1 MTASSHELL
10 PTRAITTDTAEQ
22 KQYLT
27 FLIGTE
33 MFGIGILMI
42 KEIIGYGNITLVP
55 MVPPFIRGV
64 INLRGVVVPVFDL
77 AIRFGRTA
85 QKTTKHTCIVIIDIV
100 VGDHTN
106 RMGIVVDAVSEVMEI
121 ADADIRSS
129 PEFGTN
135 LRTDFMQGM
144 GKVNDKFVILLDMDR
159 VLALDEVSVMAVKQ

>member
-1 MTASSHELL
+1 MTASSREML
-10 PTRAITTDTAEQ
+10 PTKAITTGTTEQ
-22 KQYLT
+22 RQYLT
-27 FLIGTE
+27 FLLGAE

-106 RMGIVVDAVSEVMEI
+106 RIGIIVDAVSEVIEI
-121 ADADIRSS
+121 ADADIRPA
-129 PEFGTN
+129 PEFGAN
-135 LRTDFMQGM
+135 LRTDFMRGM
-144 GKVNDKFVILLDMDR
+144 GKINDKFVILLDMDR
-159 VLALDEVSVMAVKQ
+159 VLTLDEVSVAAIKQ